1 MVQGKTLIPPKE
13 PSLPSFRISY
23 NYPLKNIG
31 IDYAGPIYYKE
42 KSDLSH
48 IMQKCYILLI
58 ACSST
63 RAIHLEVTCDV
74 NATSLVLALR
84 QFISRKGIPRVI
96 FSDNFKSFKASIV
109 KEFCR
114 NSFITLKFIL
124 ERSPWWEGFYE
135 RLVGTVKNSLK
146 KILGKA
152 RLSFDEIHTT
162 ICEIENVVDSRPL
175 T

>member
-1 MVQGKTLIPPKE
+1 
-13 PSLPSFRISY
+13 
-23 NYPLKNIG
+23 
-31 IDYAGPIYYKE
+31 
-42 KSDLSH
+42 
-48 IMQKCYILLI
+48 MQKCYILLVTR
-58 ACSST
+58 SST
-63 RAIHLEVTCDV
+63 CAIHLEVTCDV

-124 ERSPWWEGFYE
+124 ERSPWWGGFYE